1 MLGTILRIGDLVG
14 VVVVGLVGVAALDML
29 EDVEECGLSLRRDSN
44 VLKIWLDETVGRKIL
59 VVQSVNVNIALIMT

>member
-44 VLKIWLDETVGRKIL
+44 VLKIGLDEMVGWKIL
-59 VVQSVNVNIALIMT
+59 AVQSVNIALIVT